1 MSALLCLCRDLLD
14 EVNASCLS
22 SLVGFPHL
30 GRDGC
35 SFLSSYPSVMGS
47 GSSPVGPGTH
57 CSEHLHFTGQ
67 TGSYLG
73 HLDLSTFL
81 SLIQGT
87 RDLDLDK
94 VQICVSVFVLA
105 SQERQGPKLIPEF
118 FSSSARPKLI
128 FKVTYN

>member
-1 MSALLCLCRDLLD
+1 MSASVSMPRSPGWNESLLSFIPSWISSPGKGWLLI
-14 EVNASCLS
+14 SI
-22 SLVGFPHL
+22 P
-30 GRDGC
+30 
-35 SFLSSYPSVMGS
+35 YPSVMGS
-47 GSSPVGPGTH
+47 DSSLVGPGTH

-81 SLIQGT
+81 SLTQGT

-94 VQICVSVFVLA
+94 VQICVSVCVLA

-128 FKVTYN
+128 FQVTYN